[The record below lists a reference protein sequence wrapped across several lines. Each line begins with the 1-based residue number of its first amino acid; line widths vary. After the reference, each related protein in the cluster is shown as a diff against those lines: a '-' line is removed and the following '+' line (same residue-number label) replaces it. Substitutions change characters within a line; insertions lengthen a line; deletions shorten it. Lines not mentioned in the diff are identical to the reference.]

1 MRQLVDLGDTSSS
14 LVRVPTKR
22 ATPKCGG
29 DVNASKSTGWSS
41 KARRWYQRV
50 LSGVTH
56 HQANRRQLRVITLT
70 SGPNAP
76 PQSEIGGS
84 WQVLRKRI
92 VRKWGVKLEYWR
104 LRTSEGNGVLH
115 IIYSGPYIPQRWLS
129 RNWAQIH
136 NSPIVYIQKMRFRR
150 KRLVNYLMKHYL
162 PAHDQGGLFTR
173 MSWSWGWVFRG
184 FCGAWRWYW
193 RQGPTK
199 YDVLIRWNK
208 LMRRADPLFYYKLA
222 KGLLFK
228 PTILMKLTPGDIRTV
243 CQGFM

>member
-1 MRQLVDLGDTSSS
+1 MMRPLVDLNNPSS

-22 ATPKCGG
+22 AKKKPHSAGG
-29 DVNASKSTGWSS
+29 FVSSWSP

-56 HQANRRQLRVITLT
+56 HLANRRQLRVITLT
-70 SGPNAP
+70 SGPRAP
-76 PQSEIGGS
+76 PQDEINAS

-92 VRKWGVKLEYWR
+92 VRKWSVKMEYWK

-129 RNWAQIH
+129 RNWSEIH
-136 NSPIVYIQKMRFRR
+136 NSPIVYIQKMRFKR

-162 PAHDQGGLFTR
+162 PAHDHGGLYTR

-184 FCGAWRWYW
+184 FCGAWKWFW
-193 RQGPTK
+193 KQGPTM
-199 YDVLIRWNK
+199 YDAIFEWNK
-208 LMRRADPLFYYKLA
+208 LMRRAEPLISYKRMRGMLYISKPLMFY
-222 KGLLFK
+222 
-228 PTILMKLTPGDIRTV
+228 M
-243 CQGFM
+243 

>member
-1 MRQLVDLGDTSSS
+1 MMRPLVDLNNPSS

-22 ATPKCGG
+22 ANPSGRG
-29 DVNASKSTGWSS
+29 PPRRGPRPSSWSP

-70 SGPNAP
+70 SSNCAP
-76 PQSEIGGS
+76 PQDEINAS

-92 VRKWGVKLEYWR
+92 MRKWSVKMEYWK

-115 IIYSGPYIPQRWLS
+115 IIYSGPYIPQKWLS
-129 RNWAQIH
+129 QNWSEIH

-150 KRLVNYLMKHYL
+150 KALVNYLMKHYL
-162 PAHDQGGLFTR
+162 PAHDHGGLYTR

-184 FCGAWRWYW
+184 FCGAWKWFW
-193 RQGPTK
+193 KQGPTM
-199 YDVLIRWNK
+199 YDAIFEWNK
-208 LMRRADPLFYYKLA
+208 LMRREDPLTSYRRMRGTLFTSKPLTFY
-222 KGLLFK
+222 LL
-228 PTILMKLTPGDIRTV
+228 
-243 CQGFM
+243 

>member
-1 MRQLVDLGDTSSS
+1 MVGTASS
-14 LVRVPTKR
+14 LVRVPTKL
-22 ATPKCGG
+22 AVPH
-29 DVNASKSTGWSS
+29 VSSWSP

-70 SGPNAP
+70 SGPGAP
-76 PQSEIGGS
+76 PQDEINAS

-92 VRKWGVKLEYWR
+92 VRKWRIKLEYWK

-129 RNWAQIH
+129 RNWSEIH
-136 NSPIVYIQKMRFRR
+136 NSPIVYIQKMRFKK

-162 PAHDQGGLFTR
+162 PAHDVRGLYTR

-184 FCGAWRWYW
+184 FCGAWKWFWKR
-193 RQGPTK
+193 GPTR
-199 YDVLIRWNK
+199 YEVIIEWNK
-208 LMRRADPLFYYKLA
+208 LMRRADPLWYYKNMR
-222 KGLLFK
+222 GLLYEQTLLK
-228 PTILMKLTPGDIRTV
+228 KRGIYGTV
-243 CQGFM
+243 VF